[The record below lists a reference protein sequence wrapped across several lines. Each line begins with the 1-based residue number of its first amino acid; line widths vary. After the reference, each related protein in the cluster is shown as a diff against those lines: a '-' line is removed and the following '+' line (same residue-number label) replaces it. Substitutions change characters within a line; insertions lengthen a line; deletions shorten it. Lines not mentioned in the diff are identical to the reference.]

1 MSDTNLPLALAQANR
16 SGTQNTWQIDVLQV
30 AERMLADPNGP
41 ELTRLEAIAL
51 AGFVIQ
57 QNSDETPELRMPTD
71 PFAQALPASLAA
83 AVAAFIRAHDEA
95 LHNSTLV
102 GDWPDHS
109 DAAFNTLKTRFEKE
123 FPHGQS

>member
-1 MSDTNLPLALAQANR
+1 MT
-16 SGTQNTWQIDVLQV
+16 NTWQVDVYAV
-30 AERMLADPNGP
+30 AQRMLASP
-41 ELTRLEAIAL
+41 EGLACLTRLEAVAL

-57 QNSDETPELRMPTD
+57 QNDDETPKLVAPAD
-71 PFAQALPASLAA
+71 PLDRALPASLAA
-83 AVAAFIRAHDEA
+83 AVAQFIRAHEEA

-123 FPHGQS
+123 FPNGSA